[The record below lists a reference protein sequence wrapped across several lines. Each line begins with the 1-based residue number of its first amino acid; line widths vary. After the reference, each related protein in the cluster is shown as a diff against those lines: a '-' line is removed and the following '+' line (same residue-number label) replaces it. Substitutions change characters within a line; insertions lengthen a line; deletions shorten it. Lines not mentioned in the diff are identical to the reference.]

1 MGGYL
6 ASVPERCASCQS
18 CVQAPLVSDRKLH
31 LHLHTRDGRARAHT
45 PTHSLAASGRL
56 HTGGGRFQEE
66 RGEAR
71 QAPAVGTA
79 TPKKRP
85 HRVKEEEEDWT
96 DEEAISA
103 LALPTPL
110 CLAQACQRT
119 RKKRGRKGGDAL
131 AFIAMDLFIY
141 LSIDFGLIS
150 EPL

>member
-1 MGGYL
+1 MPELRSG
-6 ASVPERCASCQS
+6 SVGVGPKITLTHTHTHTDRIDR
-18 CVQAPLVSDRKLH
+18 SDG
-31 LHLHTRDGRARAHT
+31 TAGRAHT
-45 PTHSLAASGRL
+45 HPLTHSLAASGRL
-56 HTGGGRFQEE
+56 QIGGRRLQEE
-66 RGEAR
+66 RGEAT
-71 QAPAVGTA
+71 QAPAVGRA

-96 DEEAISA
+96 DEEAISP